1 MVCVLSLHYWKTIF
15 QFYQAKNFNHF
26 YQSKSKKQFSTY
38 LVWTFVCNSLEL
50 RMLLTKLQLRLKNH
64 CAMFVIEILTQ
75 DQITKSFLKSTLF
88 LPYSLVRISMWAYKR
103 FRAGLR
109 LDVILKWP
117 VCPPSAFSYRTFNF
131 RSRAVSLVHCCFKS
145 RGPRHFHIS
154 LTLKKFRGY
163 ETIIPLL
170 NIFDG
175 TRQGYIC
182 RCWPQ
187 HWLTSFEYYLSPQE
201 TSMLDSAQFLILPVF
216 SDTH

>member
-1 MVCVLSLHYWKTIF
+1 
-15 QFYQAKNFNHF
+15 
-26 YQSKSKKQFSTY
+26 
-38 LVWTFVCNSLEL
+38 
-50 RMLLTKLQLRLKNH
+50 MLLTKLQLRFKNH
-64 CAMFVIEILTQ
+64 CAIFVIEILTQ
-75 DQITKSFLKSTLF
+75 DQITKSFKVNLIPPPIFMGENFNVSLQKIKSWF
-88 LPYSLVRISMWAYKR
+88 EAWCNFEMASM
-103 FRAGLR
+103 
-109 LDVILKWP
+109 
-117 VCPPSAFSYRTFNF
+117 PSAFSSGTFNF
-131 RSRAVSLVHCCFKS
+131 RSRAVRLVHCCFKS

-175 TRQGYIC
+175 TRQGYMC

-216 SDTH
+216 SDTV